1 MRQRANAFLTDYLLP
16 LLLAGDEAGDEAV
29 VAVVSHGLLL
39 RSLWRVLLTCFP
51 PSDVRIVGDADI
63 NAFNPFWVNT
73 GYLELLVRP
82 RPSPLVRDLEMPV
95 LAGYSLQVLGVN
107 SRAHLA
113 DLQRTKG
120 GVGSATFDQRQK
132 RIDHFFGQKSR

>member
-1 MRQRANAFLTDYLLP
+1 MRQRANTFLSDYLLP
-16 LLLAGDEAGDEAV
+16 LLLVGDEAGDEVV

-39 RSLWRVLLTCFP
+39 RSLWRVLLACFH

-63 NAFNPFWVNT
+63 SAFNPFWANT
-73 GYLELLVRP
+73 GYLEVLVRP
-82 RPSPLVRDLEMPV
+82 KLSASVGDAEMPI
-95 LAGYSLQVLGVN
+95 LGGYSLQVLGVN

-132 RIDHFFGQKSR
+132 RIDHFFGQKN